1 MSANKTSQAARNT
14 TTRDT
19 HAIDQ
24 QVNGNLFEAI
34 VVLSKR
40 STQLGQE
47 IKEELNSKLEEFITV
62 SDSLEEVFENR
73 EQIEISKHYERQPKP
88 HAVAIK
94 ELEEGK
100 VYFRMPTEEELAA
113 EAARLEEMQRERD
126 ERRNR
131 RFQQRDNG

>member
-1 MSANKTSQAARNT
+1 
-14 TTRDT
+14 
-19 HAIDQ
+19 
-24 QVNGNLFEAI
+24 

-40 STQLGQE
+40 STQLGQD

-73 EQIEISKHYERQPKP
+73 EQIEISKHYERQPKA
-88 HAVAIK
+88 HSVAIK

-100 VYFRMPTEEELAA
+100 VYFRMPTEEELAT
-113 EAARLEEMQRERD
+113 EAAKQEEIRRERE

-131 RFQQRDNG
+131 RFQQRDN

>member
-1 MSANKTSQAARNT
+1 MSANKTLQAARNT

-40 STQLGQE
+40 SSQLGQE
-47 IKEELNSKLEEFITV
+47 VKEELNSKLEEFITV

-88 HAVAIK
+88 HSVAIK

-100 VYFRMPTEEELAA
+100 VYFRMPTEDELAA
-113 EAARLEEMQRERD
+113 EAAKQEEIRKERE

-131 RFQQRDNG
+131 RFQQRDN

>member
-1 MSANKTSQAARNT
+1 MSANKTQQASRNT
-14 TTRDT
+14 ITRDT
-19 HAIDQ
+19 HSIDQ

-47 IKEELNSKLEEFITV
+47 IKEELNSKLEEFIT
-62 SDSLEEVFENR
+62 
-73 EQIEISKHYERQPKP
+73 KHYERQPKA
-88 HAVAIK
+88 HSVAIK

-113 EAARLEEMQRERD
+113 EAAKQEEARRERE

-131 RFQQRDNG
+131 RFQQREN

>member
-1 MSANKTSQAARNT
+1 MSANKTQQASRNT
-14 TTRDT
+14 ITRDT
-19 HAIDQ
+19 HSIDQ

-73 EQIEISKHYERQPKP
+73 EQIEISKHYERQPKA
-88 HAVAIK
+88 HSVAIK

-113 EAARLEEMQRERD
+113 EAAKQEEARLERE

-131 RFQQRDNG
+131 RFQQREN

>member
-1 MSANKTSQAARNT
+1 MSANKPSQAARNT
-14 TTRDT
+14 VTRDT

-73 EQIEISKHYERQPKP
+73 EQIEISKHYERQPKA
-88 HAVAIK
+88 HSVAVK
-94 ELEEGK
+94 ELYEGK
-100 VYFRMPTEEELAA
+100 IYFRMPTEEELAA
-113 EAARLEEMQRERD
+113 EAAKQEEIRRERE

-131 RFQQRDNG
+131 RFQQRDN

>member
-1 MSANKTSQAARNT
+1 MSASKTPPAARNT
-14 TTRDT
+14 QTRDT

-88 HAVAIK
+88 HSVAIK

-100 VYFRMPTEEELAA
+100 V
-113 EAARLEEMQRERD
+113 
-126 ERRNR
+126 
-131 RFQQRDNG
+131 

>member
-1 MSANKTSQAARNT
+1 MSANKTQQASRNT
-14 TTRDT
+14 ITRDT
-19 HAIDQ
+19 HSIDQ

-40 STQLGQE
+40 STQLGQD

-73 EQIEISKHYERQPKP
+73 EQIEISKHYERQPKA
-88 HAVAIK
+88 HSIAVK

-100 VYFRMPTEEELAA
+100 IYYRMPSEEELAA
-113 EAARLEEMQRERD
+113 EEARQEEARRERE
-126 ERRNR
+126 ERKNR
-131 RFQQRDNG
+131 RFNRDN

>member
-1 MSANKTSQAARNT
+1 MSANKTQQASRNT
-14 TTRDT
+14 STRDT
-19 HAIDQ
+19 HSIDQ

-73 EQIEISKHYERQPKP
+73 EQIEISKHYERQPKA
-88 HAVAIK
+88 HSVAIK

-113 EAARLEEMQRERD
+113 EAAKQEEIRRERE

-131 RFQQRDNG
+131 RFQQRDN

>member
-1 MSANKTSQAARNT
+1 MSASKTNPAARNT
-14 TTRDT
+14 QTRDT

-40 STQLGQE
+40 SAQLGQE

-73 EQIEISKHYERQPKP
+73 EQIEISKHYERQPKA
-88 HAVAIK
+88 HSVAIK

-100 VYFRMPTEEELAA
+100 VYFRMPTQEELAA
-113 EAARLEEMQRERD
+113 EVARQEELRLERE

-131 RFQQRDNG
+131 RFQQRDN